1 MCVAGVEVYI
11 CGVERGAAKWSVL
24 PVVAGWREVPAV
36 SSTTTVEFVEGL
48 SKPQH
53 EDLS

>member
-36 SSTTTVEFVEGL
+36 SSATTATTVKRK
-48 SKPQH
+48 SKRGKK
-53 EDLS
+53 